1 MASFKDL
8 MKQVKSANEK
18 NQSLTNKQE
27 ETQISQDKIEVN
39 PEKLYELGFKYYFG
53 QDGYTEDNEKAYEY
67 FKQASDLGDECAS
80 AMIGRMYM
88 YGHAVERD
96 IKKAENLLAKG
107 AYKGIAFAQNC
118 LADIFRDE
126 YEDYSSAFRWYK
138 ESADSGNSYGMHMTG
153 ESYYFG
159 MGVNEDDDNALSY
172 FLKAAELESDIS
184 YYYIGCIYDSKE
196 NFSEAYV
203 WFKKS
208 ADAGYYSGMCG
219 LGKLYYFGNGVE
231 TDFSEAYKWLS
242 QAADGDNKD
251 ASFFVGHMYEFGNG
265 VSENHSKAMFYYKKA
280 AELGD
285 ERAKKAVQY
294 NGWANIPDHQNS
306 NNESNVDSV
315 FQTVKRIV
323 ADKLGVEEYELT
335 MNSSFVNDLGADSL
349 DAVELIMEFEKVFE
363 ITIPEEAAENI
374 RTVGDAVSYISSR
387 V

>member
-251 ASFFVGHMYEFGNG
+251 ASFLVGHMYEFGNG
-265 VSENHSKAMFYYKKA
+265 VSENHSKAMSYYKKA

-285 ERAKKAVQY
+285 ERAKKAVEY
-294 NGWANIPDHQNS
+294 GGWANIPEKQS
-306 NNESNVDSV
+306 SDSYDGDV
-315 FQTVKRIV
+315 ATKIIEII
-323 ADKLGVEEYELT
+323 ADKLGVEEDEIT

-349 DAVELIMEFEKVFE
+349 DTVELVMEFEKEFN
-363 ITIPEEAAENI
+363 ISIPEEEAERI
-374 RTVGDAVSYISSR
+374 STVGDAVNGIIQR
-387 V
+387 LK